1 MSEIG
6 KLEVSIVIKRPVEEV
21 FSFVNDP
28 ANETLWSSGLVESSQ
43 ISEGP
48 VGVGTI
54 MREVNRI
61 LGKRIENT
69 YEITE
74 YEPNRRYSCKSISGP
89 FPWQGTFTFDLVKG
103 GTKVTM
109 ASEFQIGGF
118 FKLAEPIVIR
128 MAKRQ
133 FKADFN
139 NLKDLME
146 AQS

>member
-1 MSEIG
+1 MG
-6 KLEVSIVIKRPVEEV
+6 KLEVSVVIKRPVEEV
-21 FSFVNDP
+21 FSYVNDP
-28 ANETLWSSGLVESSQ
+28 TNETTWSSGLVESNQ

-54 MREVNRI
+54 MKEVNRI
-61 LGKRIENT
+61 LGKNIENI

-89 FPWQGTFTFDLVKG
+89 FPWQGTFTFNSVKG

-109 ASEFQIGGF
+109 VSEFQIGGF
-118 FKLAEPIVIR
+118 FKLAEPIVLR

-139 NLKDLME
+139 NLKDLLE
-146 AQS
+146 AQP

>member
-1 MSEIG
+1 MG
-6 KLEVSIVIKRPVEEV
+6 KLEVSVVIKRPVEEV
-21 FSFVNDP
+21 FSYVNDP
-28 ANETLWSSGLVESSQ
+28 ANDTMWSSGLVESNQ

-54 MREVNRI
+54 GREVDRI
-61 LGKRIENT
+61 LGKNVETI

-74 YEPNRRYSCKSISGP
+74 YEPNRRRSCKSISGP
-89 FPWQGTFTFDLVKG
+89 FPWQGKYTFKSVKG

-109 ASEFQIGGF
+109 TAEFQIGGF
-118 FKLAEPIVIR
+118 FKLAEPIAIR

-133 FKADFN
+133 YKADFN

>member
-1 MSEIG
+1 MG
-6 KLEVSIVIKRPVEEV
+6 NLEVSVVIKRPVEEV

-28 ANETLWSSGLVESSQ
+28 ANETLWSSGIVESSQ

-48 VGVGTI
+48 VGVGTV

-74 YEPNRRYSCKSISGP
+74 YEPNKRYSCKSISGP
-89 FPWQGTFTFDLVKG
+89 FPWQGSFSFVSVEG

-109 ASEFQIGGF
+109 AAEFEVGSF
-118 FKLAEPIVIR
+118 FKLAEPLVIR

-133 FKADFN
+133 FQADFN

-146 AQS
+146 AQP

>member
-1 MSEIG
+1 MG
-6 KLEVSIVIKRPVEEV
+6 KLEVSVVIKRPVEEV

-28 ANETLWSSGLVESSQ
+28 ANETLWSSGQVESSQ

-54 MREVNRI
+54 GREVYRI
-61 LGKRIENT
+61 LGKRFEYT

-74 YEPNRRYSCKSISGP
+74 YEPNRRRSCKSISGP
-89 FPWQGTFTFDLVKG
+89 FPWQGKYTFESVKG

-109 ASEFQIGGF
+109 VSEYQIGGF

-128 MAKRQ
+128 MVKRQ
-133 FKADFN
+133 FEAEFK

-146 AQS
+146 AQP

>member
-1 MSEIG
+1 MG
-6 KLEVSIVIKRPVEEV
+6 KLEVSVVIKRPVEEV

-28 ANETLWSSGLVESSQ
+28 ANETLWSSGQVESSQ
-43 ISEGP
+43 ISEGQ

-54 MREVNRI
+54 MREVYRI
-61 LGKRIENT
+61 LGKRIEYT

-74 YEPNRRYSCKSISGP
+74 YEPNNRYSCKSISGL
-89 FPWQGTFTFDLVKG
+89 FPWQGTFTFESVKG
-103 GTKVTM
+103 GTKVIM

-133 FKADFN
+133 FEADFH
-139 NLKDLME
+139 NLKDLLE
-146 AQS
+146 SQP

>member
-1 MSEIG
+1 MG
-6 KLEVSIVIKRPVEEV
+6 KLEVSVIIKRPVEEV

-28 ANETLWSSGLVESSQ
+28 TNETLWSSGLVESSQ
-43 ISEGP
+43 ISDGP
-48 VGVGTI
+48 IGVGTK

-89 FPWQGTFTFDLVKG
+89 FPWQGSFTFESVEG

-109 ASEFQIGGF
+109 SSGFEVGSF
-118 FKLAEPIVIR
+118 FKLAEPLVIR

-133 FKADFN
+133 FQADFN

-146 AQS
+146 AKP